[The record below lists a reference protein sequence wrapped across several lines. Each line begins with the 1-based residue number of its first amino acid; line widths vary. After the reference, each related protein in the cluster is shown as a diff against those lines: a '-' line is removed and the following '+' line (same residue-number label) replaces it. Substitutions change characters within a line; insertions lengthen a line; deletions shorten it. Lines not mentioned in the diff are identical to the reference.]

1 MSQKMFSKTQN
12 YTHTL
17 LQKPVFTPRYFS
29 SKSTKPSLGTFP
41 DNLFEWLFLYNEVF
55 TNFISRK
62 KQIKPKMEKEKIEML
77 G

>member
-1 MSQKMFSKTQN
+1 MFSKIQN

-17 LQKPVFTPRYFS
+17 LQKPAFTPTYFS
-29 SKSTKPSLGTFP
+29 SKSTKPSLGTLS
-41 DNLFEWLFLYNEVF
+41 DNLFEWLFLYDEVF